1 MHFASRLLLI
11 LSLLVAP
18 LAFANGADSKLPFTL
33 KGQWQQGSML
43 IGNTVPGNQV
53 WFNGRALSVSPDGDF
68 VFGLD
73 RDEKPDAEIK
83 VQTSPEAA
91 PQIWP
96 YKVAARAWSI
106 QRIDGLLPDKVE
118 PPAAVTARIEREAV
132 LLNAARD
139 RDTPQ
144 TGFRQNFIWAATG
157 RISGVFG
164 NQRILN
170 GIPKQP
176 HYGVDVAVPTGTV
189 IRAPADGVVSLAEPD
204 LYFTGGTIIIDH
216 GQGVSSIM
224 VHLSALKAKVGDVV
238 KQGDVVALS
247 GMTGRATGPHLH
259 WGINWFRSRL
269 DPEKLLPP
277 MPVSRKK

>member
-1 MHFASRLLLI
+1 MFFASRLLI
-11 LSLLVAP
+11 AFSLLSTP
-18 LAFANGADSKLPFTL
+18 LAFADGVESKVPFTL
-33 KGQWQQGSML
+33 KGEWRQGSML
-43 IGNTVPGNQV
+43 LGSTIPGNQV

-73 RDEKPDAEIK
+73 RDEAPDAEIK
-83 VQTSPEAA
+83 VQTSPQSP
-91 PQIWP
+91 PQVWS
-96 YKVAARAWSI
+96 YKVAKRAWSV
-106 QRIDGLLPDKVE
+106 QRIDGLPQDKVE

-132 LLNAARD
+132 LLNAARE

-144 TGFRQNFIWAATG
+144 TGFRQNFEWAAKG

-176 HYGVDVAVPTGTV
+176 HYGVDVAVPTGTP
-189 IRAPADGVVSLAEPD
+189 ITAPADGVVSVAEAN
-204 LYFTGGTIIIDH
+204 LYFTGGTIMLDH

-224 VHLSALKAKVGDVV
+224 VHLSALKVKVGDAV

-247 GMTGRATGPHLH
+247 GATGRATGPHLH
-259 WGINWFRSRL
+259 WGINWFRSRI
-269 DPEKLLPP
+269 DPQTMLPA
-277 MPVSRKK
+277 MPVKNKK